1 MSYIRAVIKIKGV
14 VQGVG
19 FRPFVYRL
27 AKKYEVCGF
36 VTNFGEGVLIDID
49 IQRDRLNSFLK
60 ALNYKKPPLAVI
72 DTIECD
78 VEKFLDRE
86 EFIIKQSL
94 LESKKTTSISPDIC
108 VCENCLE
115 EFNDNHNRRYR
126 YYFINCTDCGPR
138 YSITKTLPYDR
149 KNSSMSDFEMCLVCK
164 KEYEDPLDRRY
175 HAQPVSCYDCGPEI
189 FLKDKKGNILQTGE
203 NVIKDAVK
211 FIKKGKILAFK
222 GLGGF
227 HLICDAT
234 NSKTIKTLRGR
245 KKRAA
250 KPFAVMFKNILHI
263 QKVATL
269 NQKEK
274 ELILSKE
281 KPIVVV
287 KKRKLH
293 RLECSLKYRLSSS
306 IAPGIDRIGV
316 FLPYTP
322 MHHLLFLHNPCPLV
336 ATSANLS
343 DEAIIKESEEL
354 IKKLGNVVDYI
365 VDYNREIVNA
375 CDDSVVQVINDKKET
390 IRLARGLAPKSIK
403 LPFVLK
409 KKILAVGAN
418 QKNSIALAFEDK
430 IILSPHIG
438 DLGSI
443 DSVEYF
449 KTTIETFKRF
459 YNFEPDIIVCDK
471 HEGYESTKWAK
482 EQERR
487 GVKVIQTGHHLSHI
501 YACKGEYLLEGDYLG
516 VSFDGTGYG
525 DDGNIW
531 GGEFFI
537 GDKRAY
543 HFRYFRL
550 LGGEKAIKEIKRIAL
565 SLLFDNFSLEEILK
579 PKIPVISAF
588 TKEEL
593 GLFYDIWKKG
603 INSPLTSSVGRL
615 FDAVASI
622 TGLCQEVDFDGQS
635 GMLLES
641 LYKEEVKDTY
651 GFEIGGKE
659 IVIDKIIKE
668 IREDIRHKIHRSI
681 IASKF
686 INTIAEII
694 IKIALIEKKPV
705 ILSGGVFQNRTLME
719 LLDKRFEQEGIKYFF
734 QQNTP
739 VNDGGIALGQIWYI
753 LNSFRDEVC

>member
-1 MSYIRAVIKIKGV
+1 MSYIRAVIKIKGI

-27 AKKYEVCGF
+27 AKKYEVFGF

-49 IQRDRLNSFLK
+49 ITRDRLNSFLK
-60 ALNYKKPPLAVI
+60 SLNKNKPPLAII

-78 VEKFLDRE
+78 VEKHLNRK
-86 EFIIKQSL
+86 EFIIKKSL
-94 LESKKTTSISPDIC
+94 QESKKTTSVSPDIC
-108 VCENCLE
+108 ICDSCLE
-115 EFNDNHNRRYR
+115 ELKDSSNRRFE

-138 YSITKTLPYDR
+138 YTITKTLPYDR
-149 KNSSMSDFEMCLVCK
+149 KNSSMRDFEMCLICK
-164 KEYEDPLDRRY
+164 KEYEDPLDKRY
-175 HAQPVSCYDCGPEI
+175 HAQPISCYDCGPQI
-189 FLKDKKGNILQTGE
+189 FLKDKNGNILQEGK
-203 NVIKDAVK
+203 NVIKESVK
-211 FIKKGKILAFK
+211 LIKKGNIIAFK

-234 NSKTIKTLRGR
+234 NSKSVKTLRKR
-245 KKRAA
+245 KKRAY
-250 KPFAVMFKNILHI
+250 KPFAVMFKNLLHI

-269 NQKEK
+269 SKKEK
-274 ELILSKE
+274 ELIESKE

-293 RLECSLKYRLSSS
+293 RLECSLKYRLSSL
-306 IAPGIDRIGV
+306 IAPNIDRIGV

-322 MHHLLFLHNPCPLV
+322 MHHLLFLHYPCPLV

-343 DEAIIKESEEL
+343 DEPIIKDSKE
-354 IKKLGNVVDYI
+354 IIRKLGNVVDYI
-365 VDYNREIVNA
+365 VDYNRDIVNA
-375 CDDSVVQVINDKKET
+375 CDDSVVQAIDDKMQ
-390 IRLARGLAPKSIK
+390 ILRLSRGYTPKSIK

-430 IILSPHIG
+430 IILSPHVG

-459 YNFEPDIIVCDK
+459 YDFEPDIIICDK
-471 HEGYESTKWAK
+471 HEEYESTKWAK
-482 EQERR
+482 EQEKR
-487 GVKVIQTGHHLSHI
+487 GIKVIKTGHHLSHI
-501 YACKGEYLLEGDYLG
+501 YACKGEYLLDKDYLG

-565 SLLFDNFSLEEILK
+565 SLLFECYDFEEILK
-579 PKIPVISAF
+579 LKTPMLSAF
-588 TKEEL
+588 VDEEL
-593 GLFYDIWKKG
+593 ELFYDIWKKG

-615 FDAVASI
+615 FDGVASLI
-622 TGLCQEVDFDGQS
+622 GLLQESDFEGQS
-635 GMLLES
+635 GLMIES
-641 LYKEEVKDTY
+641 LYKEEIKENY
-651 GFEIGGKE
+651 GFEIKGKE
-659 IVIDKIIKE
+659 IVILKMIKE
-668 IREDIRHKIHRSI
+668 IIDDLNNKIHKSI

-686 INTIAEII
+686 INTIAQIVLQ
-694 IKIALIEKKPV
+694 IAMKEKMAV
-705 ILSGGVFQNRTLME
+705 ILSGGVFQNKTLMQI
-719 LLDKRFEQEGIKYFF
+719 LIKRFETENIEYYF
-734 QQNTP
+734 QQKTP
-739 VNDGGIALGQIWYI
+739 INDGGIALGQIWYV